1 MCWSAFSNSWF
12 VLTHSCICAWCCSS
26 NFLSFCLRKLSCL
39 SWAFSN
45 TSSCIVLFLFFG
57 GSWTGVSTIQGE
69 GVVTG
74 EGEGVVGI
82 GEGEGGTSEGEGV
95 EGIGEGVG
103 GTMEGEGVG
112 GRYAEGRW
120 GKLRKEEGLE

>member
-1 MCWSAFSNSWF
+1 
-12 VLTHSCICAWCCSS
+12 VL
-26 NFLSFCLRKLSCL
+26 FLQSPLLLSEKTSCL

-57 GSWTGVSTIQGE
+57 GSWTRVSTIQGE

-103 GTMEGEGVG
+103 G
-112 GRYAEGRW
+112 
-120 GKLRKEEGLE
+120 GLWKVKV